1 MRGLSRLG
9 GALLLGLAVTAAA
22 LAFGSRALGGARVGL
37 LLAAAASRAWAGF
50 VREPVQVRHVA
61 EPAPATEG
69 NRMLLAVHVRR
80 RSRIPVATGAVRGTL
95 GRLGPYECRLRGHGR
110 TLTGT
115 VALGRVQ
122 RGRFAV
128 SDARLVLGDH
138 LGLESVTL
146 PAAESMAVVVHPRL
160 VELQSLFSEVGR
172 RGADGRRLLLHRPS
186 GFDFHSVREYEQGE
200 SLRRVHW
207 PTTARR
213 GQLMVKEL
221 DDAPR
226 DTVVV
231 ILDCHA
237 AGAVGDPPDSSFD
250 VAVRAAGS
258 VVRLYASRGRK
269 STLVTTGASPASVE
283 VCSLQGDFRSALD
296 TLAAVDADGR
306 LSVARALAHEHGP
319 AARAGELVVVTA
331 TLDPLALEGVRSAA
345 TRRLVSIVWVDAPS
359 FAGRPS
365 QAVPGLLRLAASG
378 VPVAVLRRGDDL
390 AATLDGARSEAV
402 AHG

>member
-1 MRGLSRLG
+1 
-9 GALLLGLAVTAAA
+9 
-22 LAFGSRALGGARVGL
+22 
-37 LLAAAASRAWAGF
+37 
-50 VREPVQVRHVA
+50 
-61 EPAPATEG
+61 
-69 NRMLLAVHVRR
+69 
-80 RSRIPVATGAVRGTL
+80 
-95 GRLGPYECRLRGHGR
+95 
-110 TLTGT
+110 
-115 VALGRVQ
+115 
-122 RGRFAV
+122 
-128 SDARLVLGDH
+128 
-138 LGLESVTL
+138 
-146 PAAESMAVVVHPRL
+146 
-160 VELQSLFSEVGR
+160 
-172 RGADGRRLLLHRPS
+172 
-186 GFDFHSVREYEQGE
+186 
-200 SLRRVHW
+200 
-207 PTTARR
+207 
-213 GQLMVKEL
+213 MVKEL